1 MGEHLVLWRGEEGE
15 PRAGSDR
22 CLHRA
27 GMLSKGTIENGCLVC
42 PYHGWTYGADGELLR
57 VPSMGGALPAGT
69 RALQTTSAAEED
81 GYVYVRLEGGSED
94 FAPFAMPHW
103 GEKGWRHVRLTNRFK
118 NDVTNCVENF
128 VDIPHT
134 SFVHRGLF
142 RSPGTQK
149 LKANVERRGGSVIA
163 TYRGETNNL
172 GLFTRFL
179 NPSGREIKH
188 VDAFHMPNVTNVE
201 YEFGPRRRFSITSQS
216 VPAEGGQTIVHT
228 SLAFDYGLWNVVAS
242 PFVRWAGQKVIDQDL
257 EVLADQSEVISRTPG
272 AFSHSPADVI
282 HVFIESVRREL
293 ESSRDPRRLPDMSQE
308 IEFWV

>member
-1 MGEHLVLWRGEEGE
+1 MDEHLVLWRGEDGK
-15 PRAGSDR
+15 PRAGTDR

-27 GMLSKGTIENGCLVC
+27 GMLSKGRIEDGCLVC
-42 PYHGWTYGADGELLR
+42 PYHGWTYGGLGELLK
-57 VPSMGGALPAGT
+57 VPSMGSTLPPGA
-69 RALQTTSAAEED
+69 RSLQTFAVAERD
-81 GYVYVRLEGGSED
+81 GYIYVRLEDGGED
-94 FAPFAMPHW
+94 FPPFAMPHW
-103 GEKGWRHVRLTNRFK
+103 GEPGWGRVRLTNKFK

-149 LKANVERRGGSVIA
+149 LKACVVRRGGSVIA

-172 GLFTRFL
+172 GLFSSFL

-188 VDAFHMPNVTNVE
+188 VDSFHMPNITNVE

-216 VPAEGGQTIVHT
+216 VPAEGGTTIVHT
-228 SLAFDYGLWNVVAS
+228 DLSFDYGIWNAIAS

-257 EVLADQSEVISRTPG
+257 EVLADQAEVMRRSRG
-272 AFSHSPADVI
+272 SFSHSPADVI